1 MNRLKTINKTIR
13 KSGLINS
20 NEFLYSFL
28 DKEDEI
34 LSLLRNITGTK
45 SEIYLKEVDAQ
56 LLDTLKFSALFSD
69 ITLINTTPSSIHPY
83 HISYH
88 SAESKYFRERQI
100 TIPGEHINE
109 TGIDPKR
116 FLPCYIYRNDSE
128 TKALFKNYS
137 PLLKTDR
144 LLIRPLR
151 ALYVSFPELRQG
163 NLYYVDPNTPNDH
176 WYVNKIQET
185 NAITIDN
192 GYLSYNN
199 ISNLFDI
206 TLPYF
211 KNIDL
216 ETFSKILQEENEL
229 LSTFR
234 TKLKEV
240 IQKAG
245 DDPGRIEEIKNDIAL
260 DSIAKINRKF
270 KVIQSKHRFI
280 VGAGLGSFILTLSFG
295 NIDIESILKSFAVS
309 LTAMG
314 ISDYDLKIKT
324 NDLKDDPYYLLW
336 KINKKT

>member
-1 MNRLKTINKTIR
+1 MNSFKKINKTIR
-13 KSGLINS
+13 KSGMNNS
-20 NEFLYSFL
+20 NEFLNSFL

-34 LSLLRNITGTK
+34 IQFLNNVSGTK
-45 SEIYLKEVDAQ
+45 SEIYLKEINPELA
-56 LLDTLKFSALFSD
+56 DTLKFSALFSD
-69 ITLINTTPSSIHPY
+69 ITLINTTPSSINPY

-88 SAESKYFRERQI
+88 SSESKYFRERKI
-100 TIPGEHINE
+100 TIPQEHINE

-137 PLLKTDR
+137 HLLKSDR

-163 NLYYVDPNTPNDH
+163 TLYYVDPNTSSDH

-185 NAITIDN
+185 EAITIDN
-192 GYLSYNN
+192 GYLSYKNT
-199 ISNLFDI
+199 SNLFEV

-211 KNIDL
+211 KNIDFDNL
-216 ETFSKILQEENEL
+216 VKILEDENEI
-229 LSTFR
+229 LSSFR
-234 TKLKEV
+234 KNLREV

-245 DDPGRIEEIKNDIAL
+245 NNRTKIEEIKNDIAL
-260 DSIAKINRKF
+260 KSIEKLTRKF
-270 KVIQSKHRFI
+270 KEIQGKHRFI
-280 VGAGLGSFILTLSFG
+280 VGASLGSFVLTLSLG
-295 NIDIESILKSFAVS
+295 HIDIESILKSFAVS

-314 ISDYDLKIKT
+314 ISEYDLKIKT

-336 KINKKT
+336 KISKKA